1 MPPAPDRDPDP
12 DDLDPGDVRNTQPP
26 DARPFVVALIGFVI
40 VAVAAF
46 FFLKEDDDLTIVRPE
61 RVAVLDDTT
70 IRFSVAVPSSCGVV
84 DRAQVDVSD
93 SERVF
98 VEAIVDLSA
107 CAGGDQTDDLTQLTV
122 TLPQPVDDRQV
133 VPGVGRVELPCD
145 PSGRCGPEQ

>member
-1 MPPAPDRDPDP
+1 MP
-12 DDLDPGDVRNTQPP
+12 DDADPEELDPGNIANTQPP
-26 DARPFVVALIGFVI
+26 DARPFVVAFIGFVI

-46 FFLKEDDDLTIVRPE
+46 FFLKEDDDLTIARPE
-61 RVAVLDDTT
+61 RVAVIDDTT
-70 IRFSVAVPSSCGVV
+70 IRFSLPVPSSGGVV
-84 DRAQVDVSD
+84 DRAQATVLLTS
-93 SERVF
+93 VF

-122 TLPQPVDDRQV
+122 TLPQPIDDRQV